1 MKLIVGLGNPGIKYK
16 DTRHNMGYMVVDR
29 FADDLGL
36 MFDRHGFDGVYLIG
50 QYFNEK
56 FLLLKPETFMNLSGV
71 AVKKVVDYFKIPL
84 EDILIIY
91 DDMALPP
98 GTIRIKAKGSSGG
111 QKGMQ
116 NIIDNLN
123 SEEIKRTRI
132 GIGEPLFSGVDYV
145 LSKPTKEEQL
155 LITQAINQAKE
166 AIKIYLK
173 DGFTMMVSKCSGGA
187 KTEQ

>member
-1 MKLIVGLGNPGIKYK
+1 MKLIVGLGNPGNKYK
-16 DTRHNMGYMVVDR
+16 DTRHNMGYMVVDL

-36 MFDRHGFDGVYLIG
+36 VFDCHDFDGVYLIS

-56 FLLLKPETFMNLSGV
+56 FILLKPETFMNLSGV
-71 AVKKVVDYFKIPL
+71 SVKKVADYFKIPL

-98 GTIRIKAKGSSGG
+98 GTLRIKAKGSSGG

-116 NIIDNLN
+116 NIIDNFN
-123 SEEIKRTRI
+123 SEEIKRIRI
-132 GIGEPLFSGVDYV
+132 GIGEPSFSGVDYV
-145 LSKPTKEEQL
+145 LSKHLKEEMP
-155 LITQAINQAKE
+155 LINEALHRAKDGL
-166 AIKIYLK
+166 KIYLK
-173 DGFTMMVSKCSGGA
+173 EGFDLMVSKCSGGI